1 LSSVS
6 IARRAGRALFDNPYL
21 LLALASL
28 FWSGNHIVGRAVADQ
43 VPPFAL
49 STLRWIIG
57 ALLLWPFARRHVAR
71 DWPLIRSHAGILLML
86 GLIGGTLF
94 SALNYLSLQ
103 LTTALNVSVFNS
115 LGPVLIAAVA
125 AISFRDRLSRLQVA
139 GIATSML
146 GVVAIV
152 TRLDW
157 ATLTALRFNSGD
169 LLVLF
174 NMLVFAFYSVY
185 LRRRPA
191 IHWLSFIFILSL
203 ISGIGTAP
211 LFAWEQL
218 SGAYLPWTWTMVLA
232 VGYVAL
238 FPSLGAYIFWNRG
251 IELIGAN
258 RSGVFL
264 HLVPL
269 YSAVLA
275 TVLLGEQLHAYHVL
289 GFALILTGV
298 RLATRGAPRVT
309 ATE

>member
-1 LSSVS
+1 M
-6 IARRAGRALFDNPYL
+6 ARRAGRTLFDSPYV

-49 STLRWIIG
+49 STLRWVIG
-57 ALLLWPFARRHVAR
+57 AALLWPLARPHVLR
-71 DWPLIRSHAGILLML
+71 DWPLIRRHAGILLTL

-115 LGPVLIAAVA
+115 LAPVLIAAVA
-125 AISFRDRLSRLQVA
+125 AISFRDRLSARQML

-152 TRLDW
+152 TRLDR
-157 ATLTALRFNSGD
+157 ATLAALRFNGGD

-174 NMLVFAFYSVY
+174 NMLVFAIYSVY
-185 LRRRPA
+185 FRLRPA
-191 IHWLSFIFILSL
+191 IHWLSFIFVLSV
-203 ISGIGTAP
+203 ISGVGTAP
-211 LFAWEQL
+211 LFAWEHL
-218 SGAYLPWTWTMVLA
+218 SGQVLSATWTTVLA

-251 IELIGAN
+251 VELIGAN
-258 RSGVFL
+258 RASVFL

-269 YSAVLA
+269 YSAALA
-275 TVLLGEQLHAYHVL
+275 TLLLGEQLHAYHLL
-289 GFALILTGV
+289 GFALILAGV
-298 RLATRGAPRVT
+298 RLAARGAPPIGD
-309 ATE
+309 